1 MLRALG
7 RIICTR
13 QEERMIA
20 IFVSEVK
27 FNILTDVRFA
37 GVRVAADQAAHQSAA
52 VGKVICFNCL

>member
-7 RIICTR
+7 RIIRAR

-20 IFVSEVK
+20 TSISEVK

-37 GVRVAADQAAHQSAA
+37 RVRVAADQAAHRSAA
-52 VGKVICFNCL
+52 AGKIICFNFL